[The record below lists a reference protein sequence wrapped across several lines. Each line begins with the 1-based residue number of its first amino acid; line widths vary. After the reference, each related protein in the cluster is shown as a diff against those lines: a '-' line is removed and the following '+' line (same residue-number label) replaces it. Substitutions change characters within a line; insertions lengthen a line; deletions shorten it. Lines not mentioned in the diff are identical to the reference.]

1 MLIETLVI
9 VGIVVLGMYYTK
21 NRPFES
27 GDVDDIMEFFVLSV
41 IVGDLLLLTWCA
53 IEYLQRVGLN

>member
-27 GDVDDIMEFFVLSV
+27 GDVDDIMEFLYYQ
-41 IVGDLLLLTWCA
+41 L
-53 IEYLQRVGLN
+53 